1 MLRGVLRVLVGVI
14 GVLALLL
21 AIRIWLGPTEPAA
34 RLGLQAV
41 GGLGLSTLRADVGG
55 FFAAG
60 GLFALMG
67 AIRSDARL
75 LTPPLVLLALAL
87 AGRVVTVGL
96 NGYAPEM
103 LQPMVV
109 EAVLVTVLF
118 LARGQLAKAARP

>member
-21 AIRIWLGPTEPAA
+21 AIRIWLGPAEPAA
-34 RLGLQAV
+34 KLGLQAV

-87 AGRVVTVGL
+87 AGRVLTVGL

>member
-87 AGRVVTVGL
+87 AGRVLTVGL